1 MLALLL
7 LHPNEVVSADRLIDE
22 LWGDDPPQDA
32 SAALHAHV
40 SRLRKLLEPERDGEP
55 RVIRT
60 VPPGYL
66 IQVADEELDLLRFES
81 LVAEARARLDGGDAA
96 GAAATL
102 REALAMWRGR
112 PLADLENE
120 PFARD
125 PIRELDELWLE
136 AVELRL
142 DADLATGRH
151 ADLLRELSALA
162 RRHPLREGVRRRLML
177 ALYRS
182 GRQAEALEA
191 YADLRRTLV
200 EELGLEPSRELRAL
214 QEAMLRQDPEL
225 DLRRPGALRM
235 VPRGRRGLRLALAV
249 ALALAALALVG
260 LFGLLGSD
268 ETPEPPRA
276 DGLVVA
282 VSPRSG
288 EVQARVPVGATP
300 SAVAVGEGRVWVL
313 NADDQTISRVDPRSG
328 ASDTF
333 AIGATPTDLAAGAGG
348 VWVGSG
354 GAVPRGQSAGLVA
367 TALARVDPDSRA
379 PRATI
384 PLPAAR
390 TAVTPG
396 VSDHIAVTARAV
408 WAIGPDERVRRVDP
422 RTNRV
427 TATIAGVRARAIAAG
442 GGSVWTLAGD
452 GAVNRIDAR
461 TNEVVARGTVSA
473 TSVASV
479 AAGGGGAW
487 ISAPADG
494 AVWRAVPGRGDRLV
508 MHTVR
513 VPTGMTDIAYGA
525 GALWGVNPLRGTLTQ
540 IDADGGSVVR
550 TIPIGGFPRG
560 VAVGAEAVWVAT
572 APAAGGA
579 PPASQATAGVTPLPT
594 SFCERPFYGGSEPAQ
609 RLVVSDLPL
618 QGGLRLSSRQ
628 MADAMAFVLRQRGF
642 RAGRWRVAYQS
653 CDDAVAATR
662 LPDRTKCA
670 ANARAYGRAPDVVAV
685 VGPLNSDCALAAVP
699 ELNRAPGPLAIVSPL
714 SSYVGLTRAGAGTP
728 PGELTS
734 LYPTERRN
742 FLRVFPADDH
752 QVAALALLAKRREW
766 APVYVLDD
774 GDDEYGRLFAGQ
786 FERSAS
792 ALALPIAGRSSWTP
806 GAREHRRLAA
816 RVARSRP
823 RAVFLGGQLDTG
835 GAAVLRALR
844 DRLGDG
850 VAILVPGGFTPVPF
864 LVDQAGSAASGVFLS
879 LAGIAGADQ
888 LRKEGRRFA
897 QTFSATLAG
906 ERLEPSAI
914 YAAQAMEV
922 VLDAIRRSD
931 GTRASALRALFE
943 TRIPNGLLGSVSFDR
958 SGDIETS
965 PVTIL
970 RVEPGARTLANLPDV
985 SVDRV
990 LQVPVG
996 LLR

>member
-7 LHPNEVVSADRLIDE
+7 LHANEVVSADRLIDE

-32 SAALHAHV
+32 SAALQAHV
-40 SRLRKLLEPERDGEP
+40 SRLRKLLEPERHGEP
-55 RVIRT
+55 RLIRT
-60 VPPGYL
+60 VSPGYL
-66 IQVADEELDLLRFES
+66 IHVVDEELDLLRFES
-81 LVAEARARLDGGDAA
+81 LVAEGRARLNGGDAA
-96 GAAATL
+96 GARATL
-102 REALAMWRGR
+102 REALSPWRGR

-142 DADLATGRH
+142 EADLATGRH
-151 ADLLRELSALA
+151 ADLVRELSALA
-162 RRHPLREGVRRRLML
+162 RRYRLREPIHRQLML

-182 GRQAEALEA
+182 GRQVEALEA
-191 YADLRRTLV
+191 YAGLRRALV
-200 EELGLEPSRELRAL
+200 EEQGLEPSRDSRAL
-214 QEAMLRQDPEL
+214 QEAILRQDPEL
-225 DLRRPGALRM
+225 DLRRPGAVWVM
-235 VPRGRRGLRLALAV
+235 PRRRRRFALAFALV
-249 ALALAALALVG
+249 ALPLVG
-260 LFGLLGSD
+260 LFVLLGS
-268 ETPEPPRA
+268 EKRPQPPRA

-328 ASDTF
+328 ASNTF
-333 AIGATPTDLAAGAGG
+333 AIGATPTDLAAGAGAVWIGRGG
-348 VWVGSG
+348 V
-354 GAVPRGQSAGLVA
+354 VPGGQSAELVA
-367 TALARVDPDSRA
+367 TALARVDPDSRS

-384 PLPAAR
+384 PLRAAR
-390 TAVTPG
+390 TTVTHG
-396 VSDHIAVTARAV
+396 ISDHIAVTGAAV

-422 RTNRV
+422 RANRV
-427 TATIAGVRARAIAAG
+427 TTTIAGVRARAIAAG
-442 GGSVWTLAGD
+442 GGSVWTLADD
-452 GAVNRIDAR
+452 GAVTRIDER
-461 TNEVVARGTVSA
+461 TNEVLARGMVSA
-473 TSVASV
+473 SSVASI
-479 AAGGGGAW
+479 AAGRGGAW
-487 ISAPADG
+487 ISAPTDG
-494 AVWRAVPGRGDRLV
+494 TVWRAVPGRGDRLV

-525 GALWGVNPLRGTLTQ
+525 GALWGVNPLRGTLTKV
-540 IDADGGSVVR
+540 DADGGSAVR

-560 VAVGAEAVWVAT
+560 VAVGADAVWVAT

-579 PPASQATAGVTPLPT
+579 PPASRATPGVTPLPM
-594 SFCERPFYGGSEPAQ
+594 SFCERPFYGGREPAD

-618 QGGLRLSSRQ
+618 QGGLGLSSRQ
-628 MADAMAFVLRQRGF
+628 MTDAMGFVLRQRGF

-662 LPDRTKCA
+662 LPERTKCA
-670 ANARAYGRAPDVVAV
+670 ANARTYGRAGDVVAV

-699 ELNRAPGPLAIVSPL
+699 ELGRAPGPLAIVSPL
-714 SSYVGLTRAGAGTP
+714 SSYVGLTRAGPGTP
-728 PGELTS
+728 PDELGS
-734 LYPTERRN
+734 LYPTGRRN

-752 QVAALALLAKRREW
+752 QVAALALLAKRRERG
-766 APVYVLDD
+766 PVFVLDD

-786 FERSAS
+786 FQRAAS
-792 ALALPIAGRSSWTP
+792 ALELPIAGRASWKP
-806 GAREHRRLAA
+806 LAREHRRLAA

-823 RAVFLGGQLDTG
+823 RAVFLGGRLDTG
-835 GAAVLRALR
+835 GAAVLKALR
-844 DRLGDG
+844 DRLGER
-850 VAILVPGGFTPVPF
+850 VAILVPDGFTPVP
-864 LVDQAGSAASGVFLS
+864 LLIEQAGSAANGVVLS
-879 LAGIAGADQ
+879 LAGILSADQ

-897 QTFSATLAG
+897 HTFSASLGG
-906 ERLEPSAI
+906 ESLEPSAI

-931 GTRASALRALFE
+931 GTRASVLRALFE
-943 TRIPNGLLGSVSFDR
+943 TRMPNGILGRVRFDR
-958 SGDIETS
+958 NGDIETS

-970 RVEPGARTLANLPDV
+970 RVQRGAHTLADFPGAAV
-985 SVDRV
+985 ERV